1 MTDILVYNEI
11 AEKIKQGAASRS
23 DYLNLIINLKQI
35 DELKPIDETYLCL
48 LKAAQN
54 YVEPPKQLNAEGYC
68 TSYFKEISRGHIYD
82 MCKGKDD
89 QLDSYKQLAAL
100 HDPQVDRF
108 IGKAGKCFNLNH
120 SVEEA

>member
-11 AEKIKQGAASRS
+11 AEKIKQGAARRS
-23 DYLNLIINLKQI
+23 DYLNLIINLKQ
-35 DELKPIDETYLCL
+35 IDETYLCL

-54 YVEPPKQLNAEGYC
+54 YVEPPKHLNAEGYC
-68 TSYFKEISRGHIYD
+68 TSYFKEISRGYIYD

-108 IGKAGKCFNLNH
+108 MGEVVKCFNLNH